1 MAFVKPF
8 PLIFVFGSSSCNFQ
22 IISHVR
28 PHEAPQFC
36 FLNGCPSSDRRLK
49 CHAFVHKM
57 ISNFFQDTSEF
68 NVATSSLH
76 ALSNSMAMSRTDKQS
91 PHSSPRL
98 ARRSVTPNLC
108 SVANLVQTNDIY
120 ASQMQ
125 QHHQTQSQT
134 SIASSQSS
142 NSNGSSAAGK
152 AYNAAR
158 SSAGSTMQPVCFAQA
173 NLNRMSAP
181 SMSTTSVVLSSSQQ
195 QQQQCVVNK
204 ALSKAQ
210 SAELNDVLHSNQDLA
225 APPLPP
231 RKSSPI
237 VDNVVNRMLK
247 PSNAPTAPSHASV
260 VSSTSTTSSEN
271 ITTCELDVPQ
281 TEAPPIPKH
290 NTVKSNHIDNVFED
304 DLKHIHLTSE
314 DNGDKVIVG
323 PAETISGII
332 DTRPIDARKPLGT
345 TNMTV
350 VTDKET
356 ILVTPNG
363 ANLYHLKVGGNGGQ
377 QQASSQD
384 PIQSQHVQKHPS
396 NQTRHQSFPGNSS
409 SGQSTA
415 SGAHAAMPSKSQ
427 TTPHF
432 GLEYV
437 KLNTTTTPS
446 SIASAATSSRSNAN
460 ISHTNADESGTS
472 LNCVRRDGPAPPP
485 QQQPLLYENI
495 TINNK
500 DCNVPYEN
508 INLEYIARLMN
519 EGYSKENVITALGIS
534 RNNIEMACD
543 ILHEFVSKSS
553 V

>member
-1 MAFVKPF
+1 
-8 PLIFVFGSSSCNFQ
+8 
-22 IISHVR
+22 
-28 PHEAPQFC
+28 
-36 FLNGCPSSDRRLK
+36 
-49 CHAFVHKM
+49 M
-57 ISNFFQDTSEF
+57 IAIFFQDTSEF

-125 QHHQTQSQT
+125 HHQTQSQT
-134 SIASSQSS
+134 TSIASSVSS
-142 NSNGSSAAGK
+142 NSNGNSATGK

-158 SSAGSTMQPVCFAQA
+158 SSAGSTMSSVCFSQA
-173 NLNRMSAP
+173 NQNRMSAP
-181 SMSTTSVVLSSSQQ
+181 SMSTTSAIPSHQH
-195 QQQQCVVNK
+195 QQCAVSK

-210 SAELNDVLHSNQDLA
+210 SAEINDGSHSSQDA
-225 APPLPP
+225 TAPPLPP
-231 RKSSPI
+231 RKMLPI
-237 VDNVVNRMLK
+237 VDNLVNRMLK
-247 PSNAPTAPSHASV
+247 PSNAPSAPSHSNLM
-260 VSSTSTTSSEN
+260 SSTNATSSEN

-281 TEAPPIPKH
+281 TDAPPIPKH
-290 NTVKSNHIDNVFED
+290 NAIKSNHVDHVFED
-304 DLKHIHLTSE
+304 DLKHIDLPSE
-314 DNGDKVIVG
+314 DNGEKVIVG

-332 DTRPIDARKPLGT
+332 DTRPIDARKPLVT
-345 TNMTV
+345 THTTV
-350 VTDKET
+350 VNDKET

-363 ANLYHLKVGGNGGQ
+363 ANNLYHLKMGGNGQ
-377 QQASSQD
+377 QQATQ
-384 PIQSQHVQKHPS
+384 PEHVQQQQTHVQKHPS
-396 NQTRHQSFPGNSS
+396 HQTRHQSFPNSS
-409 SGQSTA
+409 SDSMHSTA
-415 SGAHAAMPSKSQ
+415 TGAHTSMPSKSQ

-432 GLEYV
+432 GLEHA
-437 KLNTTTTPS
+437 KSNTTTTS
-446 SIASAATSSRSNAN
+446 TSLGSAATSSRSNAN
-460 ISHTNADESGTS
+460 ISHTTTDDSGTS
-472 LNCVRRDGPAPPP
+472 FDGVRRDGQ

>member
-1 MAFVKPF
+1 
-8 PLIFVFGSSSCNFQ
+8 
-22 IISHVR
+22 
-28 PHEAPQFC
+28 
-36 FLNGCPSSDRRLK
+36 
-49 CHAFVHKM
+49 M
-57 ISNFFQDTSEF
+57 IAIFFQDTSEF

-125 QHHQTQSQT
+125 HHPAQSQT
-134 SIASSQSS
+134 SIASSASS
-142 NSNGSSAAGK
+142 NGNGSSASGK

-181 SMSTTSVVLSSSQQ
+181 SMSTTSITSAT

-210 SAELNDVLHSNQDLA
+210 SAEINDSASHSGQDST

-231 RKSSPI
+231 RKASPV
-237 VDNVVNRMLK
+237 VDNLVNRMLK
-247 PSNAPTAPSHASV
+247 PSNAPSAPSHSSLL
-260 VSSTSTTSSEN
+260 SSTTITSSEN
-271 ITTCELDVPQ
+271 VTTCELDVPQ
-281 TEAPPIPKH
+281 TDAPPIPKH
-290 NTVKSNHIDNVFED
+290 NAVKSNHNDHTFED
-304 DLKHIHLTSE
+304 DLKHIHLSSE
-314 DNGDKVIVG
+314 ENGDRVIVG

-332 DTRPIDARKPLGT
+332 DTRPIDARKPIVSNLCVT
-345 TNMTV
+345 TEK
-350 VTDKET
+350 DP

-363 ANLYHLKVGGNGGQ
+363 ANNVYHLKMGGNGSHQSANQ
-377 QQASSQD
+377 QDQ
-384 PIQSQHVQKHPS
+384 IQPVQKHPP
-396 NQTRHQSFPGNSS
+396 NQTRHQSFPSNSG
-409 SGQSTA
+409 SGQSA
-415 SGAHAAMPSKSQ
+415 SSGAHTSMPSKSQ

-432 GLEYV
+432 GSGYV
-437 KLNTTTTPS
+437 KLNTTTTPT
-446 SIASAATSSRSNAN
+446 SIASAASSSRSDAN
-460 ISHTNADESGTS
+460 ISCTSTDDSGTS
-472 LNCVRRDGPAPPP
+472 LKCARRDAQQPH
-485 QQQPLLYENI
+485 QQPLLYENI
-495 TINNK
+495 SLNNK